1 MKVKFKI
8 QSILKNIRK
17 LYYTTTEEALELA
30 SKEPGIIGKLFMAIY
45 FPSTGKTVVKKNCC
59 RKC

>member
-8 QSILKNIRK
+8 QSILQNIRK

-30 SKEPGIIGKLFMAIY
+30 SKEPGIIGKIFMAIY
-45 FPSTGKTVVKKNCC
+45 FPSTGKNSCKKNCC
-59 RKC
+59 GEC